1 VPCEVEYTDEFG
13 QWWDGLTEDEQES
26 VAAAIEVLEERGTEL
41 RHPYSSQVK
50 SSRHRH
56 MRELKVQHR
65 GQPIRV
71 LYAFDPRRIAI
82 LLIGGDKTGNDRWYE
97 KFVPRADRLYDE
109 HLKQLEQE
117 ERERKKGGR

>member
-1 VPCEVEYTDEFG
+1 MRCEVEYTDEFG
-13 QWWDGLTEDEQES
+13 QWWNSLTEDEQES

-41 RHPYSSQVK
+41 RHPYSSHVK
-50 SSRHRH
+50 SSRHGH
-56 MRELKVQHR
+56 MRELRVQHR

-82 LLIGGDKTGNDRWYE
+82 LLIGGDKTGYDRWYE
-97 KFVPRADRLYDE
+97 KFVPTADRLYEE

-117 ERERKKGGR
+117 KREGKKGER

>member
-1 VPCEVEYTDEFG
+1 MPCEVEYTDEFG
-13 QWWDGLTEDEQES
+13 QWWSGLTGDEQES

-41 RHPYSSQVK
+41 RHPYSSQLK
-50 SSRHRH
+50 SSRHGH

-71 LYAFDPRRIAI
+71 LYAFDPRRVAI
-82 LLIGGDKTGNDRWYE
+82 LLMGGDKTGNDRWYE
-97 KFVPRADRLYDE
+97 KFVPKADRLYDE

-117 ERERKKGGR
+117 QREKKKGGG